1 MLLELTNIICR
12 FLFTTYNSKGTQ
24 SLKSVLQNET
34 RNAGKPCNSLCMKTH
49 VHYSEDCV
57 FFALER
63 GNLLPFLWCNV
74 LLP

>member
-49 VHYSEDCV
+49 VH
-57 FFALER
+57 
-63 GNLLPFLWCNV
+63 
-74 LLP
+74 